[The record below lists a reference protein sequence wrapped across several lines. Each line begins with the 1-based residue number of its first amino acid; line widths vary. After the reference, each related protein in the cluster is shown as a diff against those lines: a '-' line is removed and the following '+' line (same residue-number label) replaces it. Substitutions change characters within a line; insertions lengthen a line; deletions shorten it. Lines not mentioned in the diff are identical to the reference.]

1 MLLPNSFFE
10 QIRMQVPIS
19 DIIRN
24 KVNLTRK
31 GSEYSGLCPFHNE
44 KTPSFTVNNQKR
56 FYHCFG
62 CGAHGD
68 VIGFVMNTSGLSYKE
83 AAVKIAEENGIDIPK
98 LSKEQEK
105 IYSESEKIYE
115 ILELANRF
123 FNVSLDDRAKQYL
136 KRRKIDDKVIEKFS
150 IGYCPEKGSLVSFLK
165 EKLDKIYS
173 EKEFLEYLEKAGL
186 IRIKEHGRIYEFFDN
201 RITFPIKNIYN
212 KIVGFGARVL
222 DNSLPKY
229 INSPES
235 IVFKKG
241 EVMFGEN
248 NAVSSIHKNNYSL
261 LVEGYMDVIALQN
274 AGIEGALA
282 SLGTAVTEKHLKKLW
297 RYGQEVIICL
307 DGDEAGL
314 RAAKKMSEVSL
325 PYISAENKLSFIKMP
340 TGFDPDDYVNSKGK
354 AAFQELIA
362 RRINLSEQ
370 IFRNEFN
377 PNILSNPEGKS
388 ILENRLLEYV
398 DKIQDKTLAKN
409 FKYFFKDRLWQMI
422 QRHRDENK
430 AKNTLGYGQNYL
442 TSELSLA
449 SPAVSGGGQVRW
461 TEKETLERSI
471 FHLLL
476 KYPFL
481 LQNEEIIQ
489 NFSSMEIDD
498 KEFMELKTWLIDE
511 FEINQELNAEELQE
525 KIEKTR
531 FFKSCSLVLEAGAI
545 FLDVGVKDVDNSDL
559 LRYIVLLQKKYFL
572 LGLKSEYADIASSTD
587 PEISSRAV
595 FYIKEIQKVTKEIA
609 SLSNSF
615 SN

>member
-10 QIRMQVPIS
+10 QIRMQVPVS
-19 DIIRN
+19 DVVRS
-24 KVNLTRK
+24 KVNLTKK
-31 GSEYSGLCPFHNE
+31 GAEYGGLCPFHNE

-83 AAVKIAEENGIDIPK
+83 AAIKIAEENGIDIPK
-98 LSKEQEK
+98 PSKEQQQ

-123 FNVSLDDRAKQYL
+123 FKDNLNNKAREYL
-136 KRRKIDDKVIEKFS
+136 ERRKINDDVIDKFS
-150 IGYCPEKGSLVSFLK
+150 IGYCPSKGSLISFLK
-165 EKLDKIYS
+165 DKLAKEHS
-173 EKEFLEYLEKAGL
+173 EKVLLEYLEKSGL
-186 IRIKEHGRIYEFFDN
+186 IRIKERGRIYEFFDS

-212 KIVGFGARVL
+212 KIVGFGGRVL

-235 IVFKKG
+235 LVFKKG
-241 EVMFGEN
+241 EIMFGEN

-274 AGIEGALA
+274 SGIEGALA

-314 RAAKKMSEVSL
+314 RAAKKMSEMAL
-325 PYISAENKLSFIKMP
+325 PHISAEKKLSFIKMP
-340 TGFDPDDYVNSKGK
+340 PGFDPDDYVNSKGK
-354 AAFQELIA
+354 DAFQGLIA

-388 ILENRLLEYV
+388 ILESRLLEYV
-398 DKIQDKTLAKN
+398 DKIHDKTLAKN
-409 FKYFFKDRLWQMI
+409 FRYFFKDRLWEMVKN
-422 QRHRDENK
+422 HRRQDKPGSSYVPNHYHDT
-430 AKNTLGYGQNYL
+430 AADSSTANNNNARL
-442 TSELSLA
+442 
-449 SPAVSGGGQVRW
+449 
-461 TEKETLERSI
+461 TEKETLQLSI
-471 FHLLL
+471 FHLLI

-481 LQNEEIIQ
+481 LQSDEIMQ
-489 NFSSMEIDD
+489 NFSSMEMENE
-498 KEFMELKTWLIDE
+498 EFMEFKAWFIDE
-511 FEINQELNAEELQE
+511 FEINPQLNVDELMM

-531 FFKSCSLVLEAGAI
+531 FFNSCSLVLETGAI

-559 LRYIVLLQKKYFL
+559 LRYIILLQKKHLL
-572 LGLKSEYADIASSTD
+572 LGLKSEYEDIAASTD
-587 PEISSRAV
+587 PDISSRSIY
-595 FYIKEIQKVTKEIA
+595 YIKEIQKVAREIS

>member
-10 QIRMQVPIS
+10 QIRMQVLVS
-19 DIIRN
+19 DIVRN

-68 VIGFVMNTSGLSYKE
+68 VVGFVMNTSGLSYKE

-98 LSKEQEK
+98 LSKEQER

-115 ILELANRF
+115 ILELANKF
-123 FNVSLDDRAKQYL
+123 FNDNLDDTAKHYL
-136 KRRKIDDKVIEKFS
+136 KRRNIDNNVIEKFS
-150 IGYCPEKGSLVSFLK
+150 IGYCPEKGILVSFLK
-165 EKLDKIYS
+165 NKLSKSYS
-173 EKEFLEYLEKAGL
+173 EKELLGYLEKAGL
-186 IRIKEHGRIYEFFDN
+186 VRIKEHGKIYEFFNN

-212 KIVGFGARVL
+212 KIVGFGGRVL

-241 EVMFGEN
+241 EIMFGEH
-248 NAVSSIHKNNYSL
+248 NAISSIHKNNYSL

-274 AGIEGALA
+274 AGIEGVLA
-282 SLGTAVTEKHLKKLW
+282 SLGTAITEKHLQKLW

-307 DGDEAGL
+307 DGDEAGI
-314 RAAKKMSEVSL
+314 RAAKRMSDIAL
-325 PYISAENKLSFIKMP
+325 PHISAEKKVSFIKIP
-340 TGFDPDDYVNSKGK
+340 TGFDPDDYINSKGK
-354 AAFQELIA
+354 AAFQELVA

-370 IFRNEFN
+370 IFRSEFN
-377 PNILSNPEGKS
+377 ENILSNPEGRS
-388 ILENRLLEYV
+388 ILESRLLEYV

-409 FKYFFKDRLWQMI
+409 FKYFFKDKLWQMI
-422 QRHRDENK
+422 QQHRSGDKKRNVLSH
-430 AKNTLGYGQNYL
+430 NQHYSGSDGFLVD
-442 TSELSLA
+442 TS
-449 SPAVSGGGQVRW
+449 VTGGGSRL

-471 FHLLL
+471 LHLLL
-476 KYPFL
+476 QYPFL
-481 LQNEEIIQ
+481 LQDHEIIQ
-489 NFSSMEIDD
+489 YFISMELNDEELM
-498 KEFMELKTWLIDE
+498 EFKTWLIDE
-511 FEINQELNAEELQE
+511 FENNPELNVEELKK

-531 FFKSCSLVLEAGAI
+531 FFKSCSLVLESGAI
-545 FLDVGVKDVDNSDL
+545 FLDVGVKDVDNSEL
-559 LRYIVLLQKKYFL
+559 LRYIVLLQKKHFL
-572 LGLKSEYADIASSTD
+572 LSLKSEYAGIAGSVD
-587 PEISSRAV
+587 PKISARSV
-595 FYIKEIQKVTKEIA
+595 FYIKEIQKVTKEIS

-615 SN
+615 FN